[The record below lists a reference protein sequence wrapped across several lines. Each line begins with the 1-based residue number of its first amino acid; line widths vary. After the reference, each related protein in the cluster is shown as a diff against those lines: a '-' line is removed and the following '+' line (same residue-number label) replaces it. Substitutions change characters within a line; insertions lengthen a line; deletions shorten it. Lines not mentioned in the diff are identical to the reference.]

1 MFRKKVNC
9 ETTNLH
15 EIREFL
21 LSALDNYSVPLSQRD
36 MIVVAVDEVCANRM
50 IHSNSCD
57 PTKEI
62 EVSVSTQDN
71 EKEVVIEIKDD
82 GEAFDIKA
90 YQSPAITDVIKEH
103 RKGGM
108 GLRLVKNIMDAVQ
121 VVQVGKHQV
130 CRLVKQL

>member
-1 MFRKKVNC
+1 MFTKKVNC

-15 EIREFL
+15 TIREFI
-21 LSALDNYSVPLSQRD
+21 LSSLDEYSVPHAQRD

-57 PTKEI
+57 PSKEI
-62 EVSVSTQDN
+62 QVSVFNTSEN
-71 EKEVVIEIKDD
+71 EVIIEIKDGGD
-82 GEAFDIKA
+82 AFDIKT
-90 YQSPAITDVIKEH
+90 YHSPEITDVIKQH

-108 GLRLVKNIMDAVQ
+108 GLRLVKNIMDAVH
-121 VVQVGKHQV
+121 VVQDGNFQV

>member
-9 ETTNLH
+9 ETANLH
-15 EIREFL
+15 IIREFI
-21 LSALDNYSVPLSQRD
+21 LSALDSYSVPDSKRD

-62 EVSVSTQDN
+62 EVTVTTTIDT
-71 EKEVVIEIKDD
+71 KGVVIEIKDN
-82 GEAFDIKA
+82 GEAFDIKT
-90 YQSPAITDVIKEH
+90 YQSPTINDVIKEH

-130 CRLVKQL
+130 CRLVKQI

>member
-9 ETTNLH
+9 ETANLH
-15 EIREFL
+15 IIREFI
-21 LSALDNYSVPLSQRD
+21 LSALASYSVPDSKRD

-62 EVSVSTQDN
+62 EVTVTTTIDAES
-71 EKEVVIEIKDD
+71 VVIEIKDN
-82 GEAFDIKA
+82 GEAFDIKT
-90 YQSPAITDVIKEH
+90 YQSPTINDVIKEH

-130 CRLVKQL
+130 CRLVKQI

>member
-1 MFRKKVNC
+1 MFRTKVNC
-9 ETTNLH
+9 ETANLH
-15 EIREFL
+15 IIREFI
-21 LSALDNYSVPLSQRD
+21 LSALDSYSVPNSKRD

-62 EVSVSTQDN
+62 EITINTTIDT
-71 EKEVVIEIKDD
+71 KEVVIEIKDN
-82 GEAFDIKA
+82 GEAFDIKT
-90 YQSPAITDVIKEH
+90 YQSPTISDVIKEH

-121 VVQVGKHQV
+121 VVQEGKHQV
-130 CRLVKQL
+130 CRLVKQI